1 MGGILKQSSGFALV
15 KVSKGPFWPRTLKRR
30 EAHERMNPTRKRTGG
45 RSRVETAEATRKREK
60 VIAGA
65 VNQFRLLA
73 HDL

>member
-1 MGGILKQSSGFALV
+1 MEGILEQISGFALV
-15 KVSKGPFWPRTLKRR
+15 EVSKDSVWPRTLKRR

-45 RSRVETAEATRKREK
+45 RSRVETVKTTRKREE

-65 VNQFRLLA
+65 ANPYRLLA